1 MTFQPKTDDLLYEE
15 RDQVGWLTLNRPH
28 TRNAMTFSMYEGV
41 ADLCAQPLSDLPRAL
56 VIVGAGDRAF
66 AAGTDI
72 SQFLDFHSE
81 DDVFAYEARMS
92 AVLSLIERCP
102 IPTIA
107 AIRGACTG
115 GGAAIAAACDLR
127 IGGPSAV
134 FGVPIARTL
143 GNCLSLDN
151 YRRIAAIIGP
161 SRLKEIMFRARL
173 VGAAESLSIG
183 WLHDVVDSDDDLL
196 DETARMASELL
207 ELAPLTL
214 RATKRALLHIRDGFD
229 EELGRDLISMCYLS
243 NDFKEGV
250 DAFIGKRKPDWTGA

>member
-1 MTFQPKTDDLLYEE
+1 MTFQPKTEDLLYEE
-15 RDQVGWLTLNRPH
+15 RDQIGWLTLNRPS

-41 ADLCAQPLSDLPRAL
+41 GELCAQPLADLPRVL
-56 VIVGAGDRAF
+56 VITGAGDRAF

-72 SQFLDFHSE
+72 SQFVDFRSE
-81 DDVFAYEARMS
+81 DDVFAYETRMS
-92 AVLSLIERCP
+92 AVLSLVESCP

-127 IGGPSAV
+127 IGAPSAV

-151 YRRIAAIIGP
+151 YRRISAIIGP
-161 SRLKEIMFRARL
+161 SRFKEIMFRARL
-173 VGAAESLSIG
+173 VGSAESLAIG
-183 WLHDVVDSDDDLL
+183 WLHEVVDTDDDLL
-196 DETARMASELL
+196 EVTAKIARELL

-214 RATKRALLHIRDGFD
+214 RATKRALLDIRDGFD
-229 EELGRDLISMCYLS
+229 EELGRDLVSMCYLS

-250 DAFIGKRKPDWTGA
+250 DAFIGKRKPHWTGT